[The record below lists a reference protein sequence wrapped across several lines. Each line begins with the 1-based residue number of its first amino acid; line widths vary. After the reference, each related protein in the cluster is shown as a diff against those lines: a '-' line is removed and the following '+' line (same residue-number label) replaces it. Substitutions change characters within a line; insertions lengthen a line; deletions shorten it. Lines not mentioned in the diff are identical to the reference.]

1 MSATA
6 RALGILKV
14 ADTAVKASFDG
25 VLHTE
30 RDNQIAGN
38 AVARVIEAP
47 AGQRVSPVT
56 LVSRTGSVQ
65 APGRY
70 ISIDLEDYE

>member
-6 RALGILKV
+6 RALGNLKV

-25 VLHTE
+25 VLDTE
-30 RDNQIAGN
+30 RDKQIAGN

-47 AGQRVSPVT
+47 ARQRVSSVT
-56 LVSRTGSVQ
+56 LVSKTNSAQ